1 MHHYL
6 IPLTCG
12 PLLIV
17 RLPSKGK
24 PGRRQVAPKW
34 RAVLRALTPV
44 LQSHGM
50 KRKDLSSIDNL
61 SHPDEWDPAADV
73 FMRSERSRAAAQQ
86 TAEIAQQAFEGG
98 HGLADFWLYDWHEP
112 TASFVL
118 VRQPV
123 SRVTVTPAVTV
134 TPEHPPVTP
143 RNTG

>member
-73 FMRSERSRAAAQQ
+73 FAYVECDVALRR
-86 TAEIAQQAFEGG
+86 
-98 HGLADFWLYDWHEP
+98 H
-112 TASFVL
+112 L
-118 VRQPV
+118 VREIGARQAN
-123 SRVTVTPAVTV
+123 RLAV
-134 TPEHPPVTP
+134 
-143 RNTG
+143 